1 MADRL
6 ENLRMFFPAEV
17 TGAYLAIQS
26 LYKAND
32 IGPSERPGLML
43 FIAFLLIVANVVIY
57 WKYYNIQSPFL
68 QAILAIGFLVWIGN
82 MDTDR
87 FKDIPVVGPN
97 IKIGAPILL
106 IFYTLITSFMARPE
120 RIKDR
125 KPA

>member
-68 QAILAIGFLVWIGN
+68 
-82 MDTDR
+82 
-87 FKDIPVVGPN
+87 
-97 IKIGAPILL
+97 
-106 IFYTLITSFMARPE
+106 
-120 RIKDR
+120 
-125 KPA
+125 